1 MSDTPTRHKPAWGI
15 DYAIVFATAGSDDS
29 GTGPEAQI
37 RRLEAF
43 DQVSFPELRL
53 QNVIRF
59 ELEMASLTGQ
69 GIPHPEVFAISEIL
83 KSWA

>member
-37 RRLEAF
+37 RRLLAACVAVLVQQF
-43 DQVSFPELRL
+43 S
-53 QNVIRF
+53 
-59 ELEMASLTGQ
+59 G
-69 GIPHPEVFAISEIL
+69 
-83 KSWA
+83 